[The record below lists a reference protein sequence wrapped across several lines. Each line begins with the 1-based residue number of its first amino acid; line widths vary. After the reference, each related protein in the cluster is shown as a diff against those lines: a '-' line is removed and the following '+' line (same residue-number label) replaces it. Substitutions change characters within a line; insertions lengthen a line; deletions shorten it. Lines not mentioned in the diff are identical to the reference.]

1 MKSLSSLIQ
10 SVPPSPTS
18 TMMQKGRELKAKGFD
33 VINLAGGEP
42 DFDTPKHIQEAAFEA
57 IRKGDTHYP
66 TSHGT
71 PALLDAIV
79 AKLARENGVHG
90 VQHSQLMVTP
100 GAKWALYAAVAAVV
114 DPGDEILVIDPSW
127 VSYSPIVQ
135 LNRAVPVRVPLRYE
149 DNFTVTEELLRQY
162 VSPQT
167 KMLMVNSPSN
177 PTGRVLT
184 RAEIDAICKVSIE
197 HDLYVISDEIYEHI
211 LYDGAVHYSLA
222 AEPGM
227 AERTI
232 IINGFSKAYAMTG
245 WRLGWMAGPA
255 NVVKQARVL
264 QTHSAQSAASFTMA
278 AGVAALNGPQECVG
292 EMTAAYTKRR
302 KMVLDAFEEI
312 PGLECR
318 PIEGAFY
325 LMPKFTH
332 TSKSSIEI
340 CEILLEQAHIA
351 ATPGSAFGEAGEG
364 HVRFSIAERTDLLEK
379 MVERMAKIVPTL

>member
-1 MKSLSSLIQ
+1 MRSLSSLIQ
-10 SVPPSPTS
+10 SVPPSPTT
-18 TMMQKGRELKAKGFD
+18 TMMQKGRELKAAGYD

-42 DFDTPKHIQEAAFEA
+42 DFDTPKHIQEAAFDA

-79 AKLARENGVHG
+79 AKLARENQVHG
-90 VQHSQLMVTP
+90 VQHNQIMVTP
-100 GAKWALYAAVAAVV
+100 GAKWALFAAVASVV
-114 DPGDEILVIDPSW
+114 DPGDEILVLDPSW
-127 VSYSPIVQ
+127 VSYTPIVQ
-135 LNRAVPVRVPLRYE
+135 LNRAVPVRIALRYE
-149 DNFTVTEELLRQY
+149 DNFTVTEEALRRAITPR
-162 VSPQT
+162 S
-167 KMLMVNSPSN
+167 KLLMVNSPNN

-184 RAEIDAICKVSIE
+184 RTEIEAICKVAIE

-211 LYDGAVHYSLA
+211 LYEGAVHYSLA

-245 WRLGWMAGPA
+245 WRLGWMVGPA

-278 AGVAALNGPQECVG
+278 AGVAALNGPQENVQM
-292 EMTAAYTKRR
+292 MTAAYAKRR

-325 LMPKFTH
+325 LFPKFTH
-332 TSKSSIEI
+332 SNKSSIEI
-340 CEILLEQAHIA
+340 SNILLEQVHIA
-351 ATPGSAFGEAGEG
+351 ATPGAAFGEAGEG
-364 HVRFSIAERTDLLEK
+364 HIRFSIAERTDLLEK
-379 MVERMAKIVPTL
+379 MVERLAKVVPTL